1 MDTFAIS
8 IIVLLIGAVLG
19 YIVRRL
25 VEAHERTNRE
35 KRIAYVFVVGLTQA
49 FAWKTIADSLLDTAK
64 TLPEYPKELAEESGR
79 NVAFATYFVN
89 SIKTEER
96 DQSALQRI
104 AQSCRESIAR
114 MQLTAE
120 QKVLL
125 PESTILKYAIF
136 EHSLNTF
143 EHYLLEVL
151 LCEQTKVS
159 DVANLI
165 DSAYSLC
172 DDAEKLRTEMAIYGK
187 ISNADIKKIDL
198 RVLSPIAVSFF
209 KQLSNYEAL
218 EALEQTDSPSD
229 SSDTT

>member
-1 MDTFAIS
+1 MNTIAIS

-35 KRIAYVFVVGLTQA
+35 KRIAYVFVVGLTPA
-49 FAWKTIADSLLDTAK
+49 FAWKTIVDSLLVTAK
-64 TLPEYPKELAEESGR
+64 TQPEYPKELAEKSGEK
-79 NVAFATYFVN
+79 VAFATYFVN

-96 DQSALQRI
+96 NQPALQRI
-104 AQSCRESIAR
+104 AQSCRENIAR

-125 PESTILKYAIF
+125 PESTILNYAIF

-151 LCEQTKVS
+151 LCEPTEAS

-165 DSAYSLC
+165 DSTYSLC
-172 DDAEKLRTEMAIYGK
+172 EDAEKLRTEMAIYGK
-187 ISNADIKKIDL
+187 ISSVDLKKIDS
-198 RVLSPIAVSFF
+198 RVLSPIAVGFF

-218 EALEQTDSPSD
+218 EALEQIDSTSD
-229 SSDTT
+229 SSDST